1 MTRGERMRL
10 SRRKAH
16 VRIKELSARSG
27 VSVKTIYALEGGY
40 NDGNINT
47 IELLADALGLSLDE
61 YTGHE
66 VKRHG

>member
-1 MTRGERMRL
+1 MTRGEHMRL

-16 VRIKELSARSG
+16 VRIEELAARSG
-27 VSVKTIYALEGGY
+27 VSAKTIYALEGGY
-40 NDGNINT
+40 NGGNIGT